1 MPRTANPELAER
13 RRRQIMDA
21 ALACFRRHGF
31 HQSSMHEICAEAA
44 LSPGAV
50 YRYFPSKNDIIAA
63 IAEDD
68 RRQADAQFAAVA
80 SGEDLIDTLCYF
92 AKRFVELA
100 DESGDAPLV
109 AEVMAE
115 SLRDRAFAARLVN
128 VSAPFEKRLVAAI
141 KAGQAAG
148 EFDRGLDA
156 RRAVRII
163 LGALDGVC
171 LRASLRREGG
181 ATIAG
186 DLRALLNRLLKPQLD
201 ARRAAAH
208 RAGGNPRKR
217 AGKETA
223 A

>member
-1 MPRTANPELAER
+1 
-13 RRRQIMDA
+13 
-21 ALACFRRHGF
+21 
-31 HQSSMHEICAEAA
+31 
-44 LSPGAV
+44 
-50 YRYFPSKNDIIAA
+50 
-63 IAEDD
+63 
-68 RRQADAQFAAVA
+68 
-80 SGEDLIDTLCYF
+80 
-92 AKRFVELA
+92 
-100 DESGDAPLV
+100 
-109 AEVMAE
+109 
-115 SLRDRAFAARLVN
+115 
-128 VSAPFEKRLVAAI
+128 
-141 KAGQAAG
+141 
-148 EFDRGLDA
+148 
-156 RRAVRII
+156 VRII